1 MLLAPSVSGLFK
13 WRQFEP
19 EVILLVLTTL
29 SGFVF
34 GSRLPGHRDETDRQH
49 GLLLDLRP
57 MLSQQVKLLIARST
71 DRDDHPATVLQL
83 IGKRLWDM
91 VRGTGH
97 NDGVERRMLRPALVP
112 ITGKPFTLRYPS
124 RLRSA
129 SARLARGSIISI
141 V

>member
-49 GLLLDLRP
+49 GLLPDLRP
-57 MLSQQVKLLIARST
+57 MLSQQVKLLIARNT
-71 DRDDHPATVLQL
+71 DRDDHPAAVSQL
-83 IGKRLWDM
+83 IDESLGNM
-91 VRGTGH
+91 VRSTGH
-97 NDGVERRMLRPALVP
+97 NDGVERRMLRPALVT
-112 ITGKPFTLRYPS
+112 IAGTHFHVKKSKPSEICL
-124 RLRSA
+124 
-129 SARLARGSIISI
+129 GS
-141 V
+141 